1 MKKRQLLQRVINHSL
16 KNQLTLM
23 YGEGSYI
30 SIDLLDYIRSKKS
43 YLVHA
48 KLYLTDVEDGMQLYP
63 EGVHMLINLGWKVV
77 GQGKPLMIL
86 PSVDVK

>member
-1 MKKRQLLQRVINHSL
+1 MKKQQLLQKVINHSL
-16 KNQLTLM
+16 KGQLTLM

-43 YLVHA
+43 YMVHA
-48 KLYLTDVEDGMQLYP
+48 RLYLTNIEDGMLLYP
-63 EGVHMLINLGWKVV
+63 DGVHMLVNLGWKVI
-77 GQGKPLMIL
+77 GKGKPLMVL

>member
-1 MKKRQLLQRVINHSL
+1 
-16 KNQLTLM
+16 M

-48 KLYLTDVEDGMQLYP
+48 KLYLTDVEDGMKLYP

-77 GQGKPLMIL
+77 GQGKPVNQENLFHLKRELGDMFAR
-86 PSVDVK
+86 SVTSH